1 MKIKKVVKVM
11 NFHSLLHVDSSR
23 RKAEK
28 YFKSEV
34 ELTKMI
40 DKIVYNKNLILDKK
54 TLKINPNKPVLN
66 IYIGNDYGF
75 CGGFN
80 SSINDTIR
88 KDKDCYKVVIG
99 KKINNNDNKIIL
111 TITKDN
117 FFADFNKIEKI
128 IYESIRDSSYSE
140 INIVYNHYYNANS
153 FAFIKKK
160 LFPVTFEKDKSDNKE
175 YNEDFVVETD
185 VNTMLLN
192 LVTLYLCYEVR
203 IAETNSW
210 AAENVMRQQVTRES
224 LKKIDEIEEEN
235 LKEERKVKKHFNFK
249 KIIENLIRL

>member
-54 TLKINPNKPVLN
+54 TLKVKSNKPVLN

-80 SSINDTIR
+80 SSINDTI
-88 KDKDCYKVVIG
+88 KNDSDCYKIVIG
-99 KKINNNDNKIIL
+99 KKIHNTDDKIIL

-117 FFADFNKIEKI
+117 FFVDFNKIEKI
-128 IYESIRDSSYSE
+128 IYESIKSLSYSE
-140 INIVYNHYYNANS
+140 INIIYNHYYNANS
-153 FAFIKKK
+153 FAFIKKR
-160 LFPVTFEKDKSDNKE
+160 LFPITFEKDKINNE
-175 YNEDFVVETD
+175 TYNDDFVVETD
-185 VNTMLLN
+185 VNTMVLN
-192 LVTLYLCYEVR
+192 LVTLYICYEIR

-224 LKKIDEIEEEN
+224 LKKIDEIEEEK
-235 LKEERKVKKHFNFK
+235 LKEERKVKKHLNFK
-249 KIIENLIRL
+249 KIIENFIRL